1 MTNQFKYVG
10 ISLILAS
17 LAACGGGGGDAASSP
32 ATGSATADRMRL
44 SGNNW
49 WSPTSWWNPSPTS
62 SSGTSTGGG
71 SSGGTGSTPPSGG
84 SSGGSGSTPP
94 SGGSSGST
102 GSTPPS
108 GGSSGGT
115 GSTPPSGG
123 SSGGTPTANSKSFP
137 QTCLSKGGK
146 DTYYKYGNYTVS
158 SNIWN
163 PGAASSYTQCTS
175 ATIRSPGSVDAEFDW
190 NFSPSSSSGNVL
202 TYPNIQYGQ
211 QTLYSP
217 TTTPALPAPISSLP
231 SLIAT
236 GSITTTCQ
244 SSPCYY
250 DSGFDIFFS
259 KGTPPP
265 AATQGELMI
274 ITSWN
279 FSQTLGGF
287 AATNVNIDGVL
298 YNIRQFTMGS
308 GANSWPYVA
317 YYPTQQPITNMQLN
331 IASFVKDA
339 VARGYIPGNY
349 YLDMVELGTEVIQGQ
364 GKTVITNFQVQ

>member
-1 MTNQFKYVG
+1 MTSISRYVG
-10 ISLILAS
+10 ISLLVAVLAS
-17 LAACGGGGGDAASSP
+17 CGGGDGGASSGAAAAP
-32 ATGSATADRMRL
+32 
-44 SGNNW
+44 
-49 WSPTSWWNPSPTS
+49 
-62 SSGTSTGGG
+62 
-71 SSGGTGSTPPSGG
+71 
-84 SSGGSGSTPP
+84 
-94 SGGSSGST
+94 SSGS
-102 GSTPPS
+102 ST
-108 GGSSGGT
+108 SSPNAASASAPGAKT
-115 GSTPPSGG
+115 
-123 SSGGTPTANSKSFP
+123 FP